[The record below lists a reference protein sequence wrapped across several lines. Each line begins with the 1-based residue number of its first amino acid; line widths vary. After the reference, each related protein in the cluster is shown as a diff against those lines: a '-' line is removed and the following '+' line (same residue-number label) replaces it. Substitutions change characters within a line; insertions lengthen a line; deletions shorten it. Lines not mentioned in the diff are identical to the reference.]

1 MSSNFSMA
9 EVKGILANRAFRRYM
24 AGNFLSQSGEWAQR
38 LAVGWLAWE
47 YTKSPFWLGMI
58 LFADLAPT
66 ILVSPLGGALLDR
79 MDRLRLTRWTVWA
92 SLVQP
97 VFLAVLYFSDILE
110 IWSLLAATVY
120 LGLVHSVNQAARL
133 AIMPLLVAKKDI
145 ARATPLISI
154 SFNLARFAG
163 PFMFGMIVLAAPVGY
178 AFFVN
183 IAFYGAFL
191 GALHNLHLRDE
202 ALAPRQGHGIFAATL
217 EGIRFAFTHPGIGP
231 LLIVLVA
238 SSFGTRAFT
247 DLLPGFA
254 DQVFGRGPEALS
266 MMTSTTALGALTG
279 AAYLVMRSSTAG
291 LSTVA
296 MTASMLTGLA
306 LIAFTAVD
314 SFHLGLVFLYFV
326 GVGLTISAV
335 GVLSLVQV
343 AVPGEMRGRV
353 GAIYGIIFRGGP
365 AIGGLTMGWVAEET
379 GLRWPVAGGGL
390 LCVLVWLWVV
400 GRLGNIG
407 NVLESKIREGPGK

>member
-1 MSSNFSMA
+1 MSGHLSMA

-38 LAVGWLAWE
+38 LCVGWLAWE

-97 VFLAVLYFSDILE
+97 VFLAALYFSGILE
-110 IWSLLAATVY
+110 IWSLLAATFY

-133 AIMPLLVAKKDI
+133 AIMPLLVAEKDI

-178 AFFVN
+178 AFFLN
-183 IAFYGAFL
+183 IVFYAVFI
-191 GALHNLHLRDE
+191 AILHGLHLREE
-202 ALAPRQGHGIFAATL
+202 ALSPRRGRSIFAETR
-217 EGIRFAFTHPGIGP
+217 EGIVYAFTHPGIGP

-254 DQVFGRGPEALS
+254 DQVFGRGAEALS

-279 AAYLVMRSSTAG
+279 AAYLVMRSSMAG
-291 LSTVA
+291 LATVA

-306 LIAFTAVD
+306 LIAFTAVE
-314 SFHLGLVFLYFV
+314 SFHLGLVILYFV
-326 GVGLTISAV
+326 GIGLTTSAV

-353 GAIYGIIFRGGP
+353 VAIYGIIFRGGP
-365 AIGGLTMGWVAEET
+365 AIGGLAMGWIAEST

-400 GRLGNIG
+400 GRLGKIRS
-407 NVLESKIREGPGK
+407 VLESGIGERRGK